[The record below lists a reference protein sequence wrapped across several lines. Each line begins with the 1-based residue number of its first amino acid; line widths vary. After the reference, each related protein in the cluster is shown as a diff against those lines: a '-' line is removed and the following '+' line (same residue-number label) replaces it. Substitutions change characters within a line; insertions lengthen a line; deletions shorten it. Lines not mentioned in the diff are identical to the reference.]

1 MLLSLGCLTSLFPY
15 VPKAALAAV
24 IIVAVAP
31 LCDTKIVRTLWRV
44 KSTCPLARQHGATAV
59 PAASPEPQTGR
70 VALGAA
76 TGARARAA
84 VRTGPPPLAEPASR
98 ALGGSRPHPRPSP
111 PCSPCGQGGGVT
123 VASRGQC
130 SRRGGSGASG
140 PAAPPARQPVFPAAR
155 RPWLRPA
162 GRPARVQRVGDSA
175 PCPPRAGAFPES
187 RGPSA
192 DSPALLLR
200 FREPGPREGGGPSD
214 MGGSRLR
221 PTPSPPTSPQDTP
234 SCSSDELQVSAEG
247 ATWPGMLESPG
258 VLASHFPGLALSPGP
273 FLLSPCR
280 PLRGCGTWAPPH
292 RSQRLLLQVVDM
304 DLSLTHL

>member
-1 MLLSLGCLTSLFPY
+1 MNAQTGVCTPAGGLVTGEHPPTAPPGDAWPRAGAGAAGTALTGAPAPAGVLVLLSLGCLTSLFPY

-111 PCSPCGQGGGVT
+111 PCSPCGGGG
-123 VASRGQC
+123 ASRWPA
-130 SRRGGSGASG
+130 GASAAGVVARG
-140 PAAPPARQPVFPAAR
+140 PRGQQPPRRSSLCSPPRGVPGCVRPATLRVSSGSAAPPRVRPVPGLFPSHAAR
-155 RPWLRPA
+155 LRTARRCCCASVNRGP
-162 GRPARVQRVGDSA
+162 GREGARVTW
-175 PCPPRAGAFPES
+175 
-187 RGPSA
+187 
-192 DSPALLLR
+192 
-200 FREPGPREGGGPSD
+200 GGHG
-214 MGGSRLR
+214 
-221 PTPSPPTSPQDTP
+221 
-234 SCSSDELQVSAEG
+234 
-247 ATWPGMLESPG
+247 
-258 VLASHFPGLALSPGP
+258 
-273 FLLSPCR
+273 
-280 PLRGCGTWAPPH
+280 
-292 RSQRLLLQVVDM
+292 
-304 DLSLTHL
+304 

>member
-1 MLLSLGCLTSLFPY
+1 MNAQTGVCTPAGGLVTGEHPPTAPPGAAWPRAGAGAAGTALTGAPAPAGVLVLLSLGCLTSLFPY

-44 KSTCPLARQHGATAV
+44 KSTCPLAHQHGATAV

-84 VRTGPPPLAEPASR
+84 VRTGPPPLAESASR

-111 PCSPCGQGGGVT
+111 PCSPCGGGGVT

-140 PAAPPARQPVFPAAR
+140 PAAPPAQQPVFPAAR

-175 PCPPRAGAFPES
+175 PCPPRVRPVPGLFPS
-187 RGPSA
+187 HAARLRTARRCCCASVNRGP
-192 DSPALLLR
+192 
-200 FREPGPREGGGPSD
+200 GREGARVTWGGH
-214 MGGSRLR
+214 G
-221 PTPSPPTSPQDTP
+221 
-234 SCSSDELQVSAEG
+234 
-247 ATWPGMLESPG
+247 
-258 VLASHFPGLALSPGP
+258 
-273 FLLSPCR
+273 
-280 PLRGCGTWAPPH
+280 
-292 RSQRLLLQVVDM
+292 
-304 DLSLTHL
+304 

>member
-44 KSTCPLARQHGATAV
+44 KSTCPLTRQHGATAV

-111 PCSPCGQGGGVT
+111 PCSPCGGGEGGCHGGQQGPVQQARRLGGL
-123 VASRGQC
+123 
-130 SRRGGSGASG
+130 GASS
-140 PAAPPARQPVFPAAR
+140 PPSAAACVPRRAASLAASGRPPCAC
-155 RPWLRPA
+155 PA
-162 GRPARVQRVGDSA
+162 GRQLRPVSA
-175 PCPPRAGAFPES
+175 PCRGFSRVTRPVCGQPGA
-187 RGPSA
+187 A
-192 DSPALLLR
+192 AAL
-200 FREPGPREGGGPSD
+200 P
-214 MGGSRLR
+214 
-221 PTPSPPTSPQDTP
+221 
-234 SCSSDELQVSAEG
+234 
-247 ATWPGMLESPG
+247 
-258 VLASHFPGLALSPGP
+258 
-273 FLLSPCR
+273 
-280 PLRGCGTWAPPH
+280 
-292 RSQRLLLQVVDM
+292 
-304 DLSLTHL
+304 